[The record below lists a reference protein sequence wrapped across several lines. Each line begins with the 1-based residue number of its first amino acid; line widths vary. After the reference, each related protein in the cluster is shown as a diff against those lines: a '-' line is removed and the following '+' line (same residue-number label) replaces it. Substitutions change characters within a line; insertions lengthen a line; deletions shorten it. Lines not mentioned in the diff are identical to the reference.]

1 MDEDDARSKRRGTRD
16 RGCHTAVQQSDAEM
30 GALHETF
37 AAALRS
43 ARVASGWSQADLADR
58 IGLSVEAY
66 GRLER
71 GRVLPRASTL
81 VRLARTL
88 HVGVDDLLGL
98 RADSP
103 DGDDLRLRA
112 LIGRL
117 RDATPEDLRFLL
129 GVLNELLR
137 WRADAQRRA

>member
-1 MDEDDARSKRRGTRD
+1 
-16 RGCHTAVQQSDAEM
+16 M

-43 ARVASGWSQADLADR
+43 AREAGGWSQADLAER

-81 VRLARTL
+81 VRIARTL

-98 RADSP
+98 RAEGP
-103 DGDDLRLRA
+103 DDDLRLRA

-117 RDATPEDLRFLL
+117 RDATPQDLRLLL

-137 WRADAQRRA
+137 WRAEAQR